1 MPHRIRLLAGL
12 LAFLCACAAPDSR
25 DDARAV
31 VRVASDLDNRP
42 FAWVDDQGRP
52 AGRDV
57 EMMQRLAEA
66 CGFELEWKRMAFAE
80 LLGALETRA
89 ADVVCATIGVTSERE
104 ARVDFTRPYFETT
117 QAVLVRT
124 GAGEPRWLS
133 ELTGRRVAAS
143 ADTTS
148 GRAARARLGQSELVF
163 ESKAGLSP
171 AERLLARE
179 VDGVVLDRPAADAHA
194 RASDGALA
202 VLGEQLAVER
212 YALAVRPDDP
222 ELRERLDA
230 ALAGCAGAL
239 AEFDRA
245 YGLAVERPRK

>member
-1 MPHRIRLLAGL
+1 VAHRTFLPLLLLAS
-12 LAFLCACAAPDSR
+12 LAACSTPSDGGAAR
-25 DDARAV
+25 EV

-42 FAWVDDQGRP
+42 FAWVDEEGAP

-66 CGFELEWKRMAFAE
+66 CGFELEWRRMDFAD
-80 LLGALETRA
+80 LLGALESGR
-89 ADVVCATIGVTSERE
+89 ADVVCATLGVTPERE
-104 ARVDFTRPYFETT
+104 ARVDFTIPYFETT
-117 QAVLVRT
+117 QAVLVRS

-133 ELTGRRVAAS
+133 ELAGARVAAS

-148 GRAARARLGQSELVF
+148 GRAARARLTQSELVL

-179 VDGVVLDRPAADAHA
+179 VDAVVLDRPAADAHA
-194 RASDGALA
+194 RASGGALV
-202 VLGEQLAVER
+202 VLPEQLAVER
-212 YALAVRPDDP
+212 YALALAPQRP

-230 ALAGCAGAL
+230 ALAAL
-239 AEFDRA
+239 AGDWTQLDAR
-245 YGLAVERPRK
+245 YGLNPERRAR